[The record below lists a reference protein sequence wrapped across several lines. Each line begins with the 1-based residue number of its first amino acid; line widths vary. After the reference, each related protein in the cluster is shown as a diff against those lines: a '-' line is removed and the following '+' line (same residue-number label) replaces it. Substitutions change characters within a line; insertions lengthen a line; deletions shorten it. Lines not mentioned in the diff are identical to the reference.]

1 MKNNF
6 LSGNGGFYVARLGE
20 ITDYSHST
28 RVTEGSPSKVLQLLR
43 QMSGKKRG
51 FDAAGEP
58 KLAIHSLSC
67 ASSAEKTKMIH
78 LLLLPVSLF

>member
-43 QMSGKKRG
+43 QMSGKNVALMPRVSQSLPFIRCPALAVQK
-51 FDAAGEP
+51 
-58 KLAIHSLSC
+58 KL
-67 ASSAEKTKMIH
+67 K
-78 LLLLPVSLF
+78 